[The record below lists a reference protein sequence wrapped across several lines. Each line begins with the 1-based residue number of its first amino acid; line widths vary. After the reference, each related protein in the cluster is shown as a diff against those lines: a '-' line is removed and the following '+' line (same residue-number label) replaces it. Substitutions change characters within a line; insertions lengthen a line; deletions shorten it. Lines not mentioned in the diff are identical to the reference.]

1 MASAEE
7 PPPAQGGGET
17 AVATDE
23 EGALLDAWVQQV
35 TRGGAPHL
43 DIVAA
48 PAPPPAA
55 VAASAAAEGSACD
68 AAGGPPAAIV
78 EGGVGGAGT
87 AVVGEK
93 RVREEGEAAPPPSS
107 IFFEMIPADD
117 CYGEEGD
124 EDGAGGAAKKP
135 KVPKAPGAGG
145 GGGSGGGSG
154 KVLDIAKLF
163 LGAERPFGNGPLSAE
178 RRAAWSAVIK
188 AVGQRHR
195 DMAKLLQQFQMDSKK
210 CAQMCQKRYRRDAM
224 ASVKTSRDFTTRARK
239 IARECGTVFR
249 REMAAVAAAT
259 GGQLPAYLT
268 DGLNRSKKET
278 REALEK
284 KRLEEAE
291 REKIRQQKRI
301 NFLLTQTELFAHFI
315 GQKMGS
321 VSGEGSGRL
330 AQDANTAGAEGDK
343 SALDS
348 REKREALSSAQAAL
362 ANRQTSTS
370 EFDKDAGAAAAK
382 AGKLSKK
389 ADQSLV
395 KSMDAA
401 GLNHKDIEQANEAA
415 SIFTGELK
423 AYQKIGFNWLVSLW
437 EQGLNG
443 ILADEMGL
451 GKTVQTI
458 ALLSFL
464 AESRNAWGPFL
475 VVAPTSTMHNWVGE
489 MAKFC
494 PQMKVIPYFG
504 ANPNERKLLR
514 RMWSSPA
521 ALGSPG
527 DPTQGVFGITAHG
540 LPEV

>member
-1 MASAEE
+1 MGSLEE
-7 PPPAQGGGET
+7 PPPAQGGGGT
-17 AVATDE
+17 SAAADE

-48 PAPPPAA
+48 PAPPPPAA
-55 VAASAAAEGSACD
+55 AAAASAAAEESTGD
-68 AAGGPPAAIV
+68 AAGGHPAAIV
-78 EGGVGGAGT
+78 EGGGGGAGT

-93 RVREEGEAAPPPSS
+93 RVREEKEAAPPPSS
-107 IFFEMIPADD
+107 VFFEMIPADD
-117 CYGEEGD
+117 CYREDGD

-135 KVPKAPGAGG
+135 KIPKAPGAGG
-145 GGGSGGGSG
+145 GGGGGGGGGSG
-154 KVLDIAKLF
+154 KVVDIAKLF

-178 RRAAWSAVIK
+178 RRAAWSVVIK

-210 CAQMCQKRYRRDAM
+210 CAQMCQKRFRRDAM
-224 ASVKTSRDFTTRARK
+224 ACVKTSRDLATRARK

-249 REMAAVAAAT
+249 REMAAYAAAT
-259 GGQLPAYLT
+259 GGQLPAYFSE
-268 DGLNRSKKET
+268 GQNRSKKET

-284 KRLEEAE
+284 KRVEEAE
-291 REKIRQQKRI
+291 RERIRQQKRI

-395 KSMDAA
+395 NSMDAA

-415 SIFTGELK
+415 SIFTGQLK
-423 AYQKIGFNWLVSLW
+423 AYQKTGFNWLVSLW

-527 DPTQGVFGITAHG
+527 DQTHWV
-540 LPEV
+540 